1 MTEKMVVIKQSSD
14 LPDQLECH
22 ANLLQISQA
31 LVGQLNDNDMEAAN
45 HSIQQLCRLR
55 ESSLFQDIG
64 KLTRRL
70 HESLNS
76 FSHDEKLETLMHEGL
91 PDAKKRLD
99 YVVQITEESAHKT
112 LAIVENCMPM
122 VKQITEQAQG
132 LHNSRCTE
140 KKSTGIKVDTDTFL
154 LQTIK
159 DGKLLSSYLTDVLMA
174 QSYQDISGQIIQ
186 RVIKLVQDIETSLVA
201 MIRTCHIEIDD
212 NQLNHSV
219 TKTTTTENHKYS
231 NNALD
236 NDESGNDKL
245 NNHGYGPVVPGVN
258 HSGEKMEAAFN
269 KDNKEENKILQNQ
282 DDVDELLSTLGF

>member
-1 MTEKMVVIKQSSD
+1 MTEKIATIRLDDRLVGQ
-14 LPDQLECH
+14 PE
-22 ANLLQISQA
+22 ANTNLLQISQT
-31 LVGQLNDNDMEAAN
+31 LVAQLNDNDMEAAN
-45 HSIQQLCRLR
+45 HSIQQLCRMH

-70 HESLNS
+70 HENLNN

-140 KKSTGIKVDTDTFL
+140 KESTGIKVDTDTFL

-219 TKTTTTENHKYS
+219 TKTTTTKNHKYS
-231 NNALD
+231 NNTLD
-236 NDESGNDKL
+236 DESGNDKL
-245 NNHGYGPVVPGVN
+245 NIHGYGPVVPGVN
-258 HSGEKMEAAFN
+258 HSGEKMEAAV
-269 KDNKEENKILQNQ
+269 KQDNESDNQILQNQ
-282 DDVDELLSTLGF
+282 DDVDDLLSTLGF